1 MAIHARVRDRE
12 GAGAGFRIAG
22 YRAGRLARPG
32 VDAEDVAMRRG
43 SVIRPR
49 VGNRER
55 SPCWV
60 TSTRDGLGRSDEVG
74 DSQNVLVG
82 ARAVTRSGVGNA
94 VRSVVRAARAGDD
107 TAAVRPRPNP

>member
-1 MAIHARVRDRE
+1 
-12 GAGAGFRIAG
+12 
-22 YRAGRLARPG
+22 
-32 VDAEDVAMRRG
+32 MRRG